1 MNKEWFDK
9 SLSEIEVP
17 TDEVFLAIDKG
28 IRLGEKEMK
37 SQKRKSIIKMT
48 SIIASTAATL
58 FLASGFIFSP
68 ITNALANVPLIGSIY
83 EQFNSEV
90 GKELA
95 SKNLVTEHNQE
106 VSSSGVDITVT
117 SAFYDG
123 NYIGITF
130 KADGNGLSESLNS
143 ESSPEAGYSYHLFD
157 GTESEQWGGTMEQ
170 LIKTADGYIGAM
182 TLEYPHKQLPADFT
196 LPLTFTFAGGVKGNW
211 QFNVPVTQIQNE
223 KIMTEER
230 SISQDEAYSFDME
243 SVTKA
248 EVTTILDYKI
258 IKPIVEGEYLFN
270 LQVFDNHG
278 KKLSLDSVGSGRAI
292 LSEGIDDDT
301 EFLMIHPEFSKGK
314 ELIKLESLK
323 VDLNKK

>member
-28 IRLGEKEMK
+28 IKLGEKEIK
-37 SQKRKSIIKMT
+37 IQKRKSIIKMT
-48 SIIASTAATL
+48 SIITSAAATL

-68 ITNALANVPLIGSIY
+68 ITNALANLPFIGTIY

-95 SKNLVTEHNQE
+95 SKNLITEHNQE

-123 NYIGITF
+123 SYIGITF
-130 KADGNGLSESLNS
+130 KADGNGLSESLDS
-143 ESSPEAGYSYHLFD
+143 ESNPEAGYSYQLFE

-170 LIKTADGYIGAM
+170 LRKTTDGYIGAM

-196 LPLTFTFAGGVKGNW
+196 LPLTFTFVGGVKGTW
-211 QFNVPVTQIQNE
+211 QFNVPVTQITTE
-223 KIMTEER
+223 KFMTGER
-230 SISQDEAYSFDME
+230 SISQDEAYSFVME

-248 EVTTILDYKI
+248 EATTILDYKI
-258 IKPIVEGEYLFN
+258 IQPIIEGGYFFN
-270 LQVFDNHG
+270 LEVFDNHG
-278 KKLSLDSVGSGRAI
+278 KKLSLDSVGSDRAI
-292 LSEGIDDDT
+292 LSEGIDDDI
-301 EFLMIHPEFSKGK
+301 EFLMIHPGFSKGK
-314 ELIKLESLK
+314 EIVKLESLK
-323 VDLNKK
+323 VDLTKK

>member
-9 SLSEIEVP
+9 SSIEIEVP

-28 IRLGEKEMK
+28 IELGKK
-37 SQKRKSIIKMT
+37 GIKVKKRKSIIKMT
-48 SIIASTAATL
+48 SIITSTAATL

-95 SKNLVTEHNQE
+95 SKNLVMEHNQ
-106 VSSSGVDITVT
+106 VASSSGVDITVT

-130 KADGNGLSESLNS
+130 KADGNGLSETLNG
-143 ESSPEAGYSYHLFD
+143 ENSPEAGYSYHLFE
-157 GTESEQWGGTMEQ
+157 GTESEQWGGIMEQ
-170 LIKTADGYIGAM
+170 LRKTDDGYIGAM
-182 TLEYPHKQLPADFT
+182 TLEYPHKQLPADLT
-196 LPLTFTFAGGVKGNW
+196 LPLTFTFVGGVKGTW
-211 QFNVPVTQIQNE
+211 QFNVPVSQITTE
-223 KIMTEER
+223 KIMIGEKST
-230 SISQDEAYSFDME
+230 SQDHAYSFVME

-248 EVTTILDYKI
+248 EATTILDYEI
-258 IKPIVEGEYLFN
+258 IKPIVDEEYLFN
-270 LQVFDNHG
+270 LQVFDNQG
-278 KKLSLDSVGSGRAI
+278 KKLSLDGVGSGRAI
-292 LSEGIDDDT
+292 LSESIGDDT
-301 EFLMIHPEFSKGK
+301 EFLVIHPEFSKGN